1 MPFGACDTFFRER
14 MNVTRV
20 LLVSAE
26 SSVAAL
32 GEALGAC
39 AGRWQ
44 ARCVADSAQA
54 MEALAAGAY
63 DVVIGDVASGP
74 EEALSVLE
82 RVKAERPDTARIVLG
97 SRSEPDLSVRVLGAA
112 QQCVA
117 MPCASTELW
126 KVVERTCCM
135 NGLMHHRGIR
145 DLLGGLE
152 RLPSVPR
159 SYTAMTQA
167 MAREEIHLG
176 EIVAIVEKDTAMATR
191 ILQLINSAYFG
202 QARRISSIPVAVSLL
217 GLERLRTLALSTQV
231 FAMLGEAESRAI
243 RLDQLQQRALVTAQL
258 ARRFLAVSGRGEE
271 GFAAGLLQNVGML
284 VLAVCLKERYREV
297 LDEAGQREVPV
308 ERVEGDRFGVTH
320 AEVGACLLGRWGLPA
335 TIVEAVA
342 FHHAPAS
349 VFHDDT
355 ALLDAVHVADA
366 MAEAILQRRGPD
378 AQELAID
385 PVVLS
390 REGMGETLRAWHAI
404 ATQEYGAARS

>member
-1 MPFGACDTFFRER
+1 

-20 LLVSAE
+20 LFVSAE
-26 SSVAAL
+26 PSVAAL

-44 ARCVADSAQA
+44 ARCVADRAQA
-54 MEALAAGAY
+54 MDALRAGAY
-63 DVVIGDVASGP
+63 DVVIGDVASGA

-82 RVKAERPDTARIVLG
+82 RIKAERPDTARIVLG
-97 SRSEPDLSVRVLGAA
+97 SRPEPDLLARVLGVAH
-112 QQCVA
+112 QCVG

-126 KVVERTCCM
+126 KIVERTCCM

-145 DLLGGLE
+145 ELLGGLE

-159 SYTAMTQA
+159 SYAAMTQA
-167 MAREEIHLG
+167 MAREEVHLG
-176 EIVAIVEKDTAMATR
+176 EIVAIVEKDTAMAAR

-202 QARRISSIPVAVSLL
+202 QARRVASIPVAVSLL
-217 GLERLRTLALSTQV
+217 GLERLRTLALSTHV
-231 FAMLGEAESRAI
+231 FGMLGEAESCAC

-258 ARRFLAVSGRGEE
+258 ARRFLARCGRGEE
-271 GFAAGLLQNVGML
+271 GFAAGVLQNVGML
-284 VLAVCLKERYREV
+284 ILAVCLKERYLEV
-297 LDEAGQREVPV
+297 LDEAGRRQVPV
-308 ERVEGDRFGVTH
+308 ERVEGERFGVTH
-320 AEVGACLLGRWGLPA
+320 AEVGACLLGRWGLPV

-342 FHHAPAS
+342 FHHAPAN

-366 MAEAILQRRGPD
+366 MTDAILRQRGPE

-385 PVVLS
+385 PIVLS
-390 REGMGETLRAWHAI
+390 REGMGETLRAWYTVA
-404 ATQEYGAARS
+404 AGEYGAARP